1 MLTAIDLSAIYLF
14 GAMIGLLLVG
24 LMTFA
29 YFRLATYEGFRPWL
43 LSIIC
48 YAFGLLMFWLISL
61 RAFPYSLIIGNLCF
75 VAAPSLALLGTARFF
90 GRKIGSFIVWAP
102 VFVGFVVAEIF
113 VLVVE
118 NRTLRITLLSA
129 IIVLTQ
135 ALHLWV
141 IRSARPK
148 QAIRSASSCLTFFI
162 GTYLGYLVIR
172 VCFITFGFEEH
183 SAPWLYNAFQVVTYA
198 ITSLSNVGMVFGYL
212 ALTFARTETRLLE
225 SELRYRILIDKSPES
240 ITVHRNGVVIFA
252 NPAAS
257 KMFGATASDSL
268 IGKFFIERVH
278 PNFHKQVHERRKAI
292 VELGI
297 GGPLTEMRYV
307 RLDGTIFDV
316 ETQSAPILYDGE
328 KATQIISHDI
338 TAIKRAEVERKDFER
353 KLQETQKLESLGL
366 LAGGIAHDFNNI
378 LTGILGNASLAS
390 LELPASSPAA
400 DNLKSIQDGSR
411 RAADLCKQLLAYS
424 GKGFLVVQNLSL
436 NRLVEETAHLLK
448 ISIGKKV
455 ALNFDFYPNLP
466 AIRADPTQIRQ
477 VIMNLV
483 INASDVVGD
492 EVGEITLKTGVM
504 QLDRKALGNSGLLGA
519 PELTDGTYVFL
530 EVSDNGCGMSAETQ
544 AKIFD
549 PFFTTKF
556 TGRGLGLSSVL
567 GIVRSHKGGLT
578 LTSES
583 GRGTT
588 FKLLFPRV
596 AGDAERDAVEK
607 ATKAS
612 WRGKG
617 SVLVVDDEESV
628 RNTAASMLRRIG
640 FDVVLAVDGVEGVEV
655 FRATSERFALV
666 LMDLTMPR
674 MEGREAFA
682 EMRSVRGDLPVILMS
697 GFNEHEGSRQF
708 PGQETA
714 GFLQKPFGF
723 ENLIEAVQAVLPKG
737 SA

>member
-1 MLTAIDLSAIYLF
+1 
-14 GAMIGLLLVG
+14 V
-24 LMTFA
+24 
-29 YFRLATYEGFRPWL
+29 
-43 LSIIC
+43 
-48 YAFGLLMFWLISL
+48 
-61 RAFPYSLIIGNLCF
+61 
-75 VAAPSLALLGTARFF
+75 
-90 GRKIGSFIVWAP
+90 
-102 VFVGFVVAEIF
+102 
-113 VLVVE
+113 
-118 NRTLRITLLSA
+118 
-129 IIVLTQ
+129 
-135 ALHLWV
+135 
-141 IRSARPK
+141 
-148 QAIRSASSCLTFFI
+148 
-162 GTYLGYLVIR
+162 GYLVIR
-172 VCFITFGFEEH
+172 VCFIAFGFEQH
-183 SAPWLYNAFQVVTYA
+183 SAPWLNNAFQIVTYA

-257 KMFGATASDSL
+257 KMFGVPAADSL
-268 IGKFFIERVH
+268 IGKAFIERVH
-278 PNFHKQVHERRKAI
+278 PSFHKLVHERRKAI

-297 GGPLTEMRYV
+297 GGPLTEMQYV
-307 RLDGTIFDV
+307 KLDGTIFDV

-328 KATQIISHDI
+328 NATQIISHDI
-338 TAIKRAEVERKDFER
+338 TAVKRAEVERKEFER
-353 KLQETQKLESLGL
+353 KLQDTQKLESLGL

-448 ISIGKKV
+448 VSIGKKV
-455 ALNFDFYPNLP
+455 ALHFDFYPNLP

-483 INASDVVGD
+483 INASDAVGE

-504 QLDRKALGNSGLLGA
+504 QLDLKAQGKSGLLGA
-519 PELTDGTYVFL
+519 PDLTDGTYVFL

-578 LTSES
+578 LTSQR

-588 FKLLFPRV
+588 FKLLFPKV
-596 AGDAERDAVEK
+596 AGDAEREAVEK
-607 ATKAS
+607 ATRAS

-628 RNTAASMLRRIG
+628 RNTASAMLKRIG
-640 FDVVLAVDGVEGVEV
+640 FEVIQAVDGVEGVEI
-655 FRATSERFALV
+655 FRATSEQFALV

-682 EMRSVRGDLPVILMS
+682 EMRSVRADLPVVLMS
-697 GFNEHEGSRQF
+697 GFNENEGSRQF

-723 ENLIEAVQAVLPKG
+723 ENLIEAVQSVLPKK